1 MNLTATRRAALL
13 LGALSLAPWASWAQA
28 LPDAAAV
35 TRFAESLLD
44 AQGIDPK
51 GPGLTVLVA
60 RGDSVLATAARGQA
74 SIELGVPLA
83 PQHVMRLGSITKQFA
98 AATLLRLVDE
108 GKASLDDPLSKFLPD
123 YPNGKAI
130 TLTQL
135 LDHTS
140 GVKSY
145 TGIASYMLNPI
156 RHDLSTQELVAVFKD
171 QPVDFAPG
179 TRWAYNN
186 SGYVLVGAV
195 IEAIT
200 GKPWHEALQ
209 AQCLQPH
216 QIAVAYPAP
225 DRLIPGHVAGY
236 TQRGAG
242 WAPAGLVSMTQPHAA
257 GALVGNVESLWRWN
271 QALHE
276 KGLLKPTT
284 YQRMVTPQ
292 GPAAA
297 SRYGFGIGTERI
309 RGMAALQH
317 GGGIHGFGTL
327 LVYLPAE
334 RITVALL
341 RNSDRATPDLDPL
354 ARRLSAF
361 AAGKAYPSAVPV
373 AVPPSTL
380 KAFEGVYSQGT
391 VTRTL
396 RVVDGKLVSQ
406 RAGGST
412 VVLTPL
418 GQDRFAVG
426 TGLAQVQFQRSDAGA
441 VTGQV
446 FYPDGDD
453 QGPVEPLP
461 RTGDLPQRPDLALS
475 EAQRQALVGQYVGG
489 PLSLSV
495 FVDPQ
500 GVLRGQVQGQ
510 PAVTLKASAPRELYV
525 VEVDASLSFGPAE
538 GEVQTV
544 VLKQGPGRFELKRQR

>member
-1 MNLTATRRAALL
+1 MNFSATRRAVVL
-13 LGALSLAPWASWAQA
+13 LGALSLAPWAAWADT

-35 TRFAESLLD
+35 ARYAQGLLD
-44 AQGIDPK
+44 EQGIDPK
-51 GPGLTVLVA
+51 GPGLTLLVA
-60 RGDSVLATAARGQA
+60 RGDTLLATAARGQA

-83 PQHVMRLGSITKQFA
+83 PDHVMRLGSITKQFA

-108 GKASLDDPLSKFLPD
+108 GKASLDDPLSKYLPD
-123 YPNGKAI
+123 YPNGQAI

-135 LDHTS
+135 LNHTS
-140 GVKSY
+140 GIKSY
-145 TGIASYMLNPI
+145 TGIGGYMHNPI

-171 QPVDFAPG
+171 QPADFAPG
-179 TRWAYNN
+179 ARWAYNN

-200 GKPWHEALQ
+200 GKSWHEALQ
-209 AQCLQPH
+209 SNWLQPNRV
-216 QIAVAYPAP
+216 AVSYPAP

-236 TQRGAG
+236 TRSGNG

-276 KGLLKPTT
+276 KGLLKPST

-292 GPAAA
+292 GPAEA
-297 SRYGFGIGTERI
+297 SRYGFGIGTDRI

-317 GGGIHGFGTL
+317 GGGIHGFGTVL
-327 LVYLPAE
+327 YYLPAQ

-341 RNSDRATPDLDPL
+341 RNSDRATPELDPL

-361 AAGKAYPSAVPV
+361 AAGKAYPAAVPV
-373 AVPPSTL
+373 AVPPATL
-380 KAFEGVYSQGT
+380 KAFEGVYSQGA

-412 VVLTPL
+412 VPLTPL

-426 TGLAQVQFQRSDAGA
+426 TGLAQLQFQRNAAGA

-446 FYPDGDD
+446 YYPDGDD

-475 EAQRQALVGQYVGG
+475 EAQRQALVGQYVGER
-489 PLSLSV
+489 LSFSV

-500 GVLRGQVQGQ
+500 GVLRGQVPGQ

>member
-35 TRFAESLLD
+35 ARYAESLLD

-51 GPGLTVLVA
+51 GPGLTLLVA

-544 VLKQGPGRFELKRQR
+544 VLRQGPGRFELKRQR